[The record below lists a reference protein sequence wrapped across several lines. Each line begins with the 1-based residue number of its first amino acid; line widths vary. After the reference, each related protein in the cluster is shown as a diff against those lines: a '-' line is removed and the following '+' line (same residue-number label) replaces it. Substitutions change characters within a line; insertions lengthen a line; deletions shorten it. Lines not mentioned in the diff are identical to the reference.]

1 MRGSADI
8 EASGTPGSCKV
19 DISGSADVDLSGL
32 SCRQIQLTSM
42 GSADATVYA
51 SDSIS
56 GLLQGAGDVHV
67 LGSPAQRTLQA
78 RGAYDISFD

>member
-1 MRGSADI
+1 
-8 EASGTPGSCKV
+8 
-19 DISGSADVDLSGL
+19 
-32 SCRQIQLTSM
+32 M